1 MLERKLLSIILD
13 DNNFDSSTKLFSD
26 LNS

>member
-1 MLERKLLSIILD
+1 MLERKLLSIIL